1 MNLKE
6 RITAD
11 TKQAMKARDHRIVSV
26 LRMVSSKILEKEVE
40 LRRSKGRDYQLND
53 EETLG
58 VIAAYA
64 KQRRQS
70 IDSYAEAGRDDLVAQ
85 EESELEILQRYLPRQ
100 LTEEEIAT
108 LVEETIRETGADG
121 LEAMG
126 RVMKAV
132 MPKLKGAA
140 DGKTVN
146 TIVKQK
152 LSD

>member
-140 DGKTVN
+140 DGKRVN